1 MPMNLA
7 NLILWESAGRQPIAA
22 RVAICGDF
30 LPAGKLTLGCGEGWT
45 SKAHGL
51 HEYFADVVTTF
62 VNLEATLDCDA
73 LAPRVLNGLGQIVAA
88 PAESLGYMETI
99 HARAVGIANNHS
111 YDFGDAGV
119 RRTRA
124 AAERAGM
131 TPLGAGFSMRE
142 RQEAFVWQGPGG
154 VRVGFWAA
162 AKAAIDLASENS
174 RGVEPATAARGR
186 QALQEMQRHG
196 AQFCVALVHAGC
208 LRTNRPDPEDVGS
221 LDALAKSGFDI
232 VAASHS
238 HRVSGYRTVAATRER
253 PNFSFYGLGSLV
265 SGYVS
270 CDAEREGLIVVAGLN
285 ASGALVRLEVR
296 PVWLDESGFGSV
308 PGAAAKQEI
317 LERFRAL
324 SAEIDDGSYERLFY
338 HDVSQGLTRLYL
350 RDARAAFRAAGIRGL
365 ASKARRMR
373 VRHVKRL
380 VHEVIG

>member
-1 MPMNLA
+1 
-7 NLILWESAGRQPIAA
+7 
-22 RVAICGDF
+22 
-30 LPAGKLTLGCGEGWT
+30 
-45 SKAHGL
+45 
-51 HEYFADVVTTF
+51 
-62 VNLEATLDCDA
+62 
-73 LAPRVLNGLGQIVAA
+73 
-88 PAESLGYMETI
+88 
-99 HARAVGIANNHS
+99 
-111 YDFGDAGV
+111 
-119 RRTRA
+119 
-124 AAERAGM
+124 
-131 TPLGAGFSMRE
+131 
-142 RQEAFVWQGPGG
+142 
-154 VRVGFWAA
+154 
-162 AKAAIDLASENS
+162 LAS
-174 RGVEPATAARGR
+174 AT
-186 QALQEMQRHG
+186 
-196 AQFCVALVHAGC
+196 
-208 LRTNRPDPEDVGS
+208 
-221 LDALAKSGFDI
+221 

-380 VHEVIG
+380 VHKVIG